1 MNFFDKRSGVY
12 GERFRILTI
21 NPTGARMKLITDSA
35 LRRGFRG
42 AFGRRSGFTL
52 VELLTVIA
60 IIGMLSAISITTVR
74 ASIQSAKETQ
84 TRTTI
89 AKIDNVLTACYEKY
103 QYRRVDLTGKLPSPV
118 DNRKDNSPEI
128 RARYRLQIIRDL
140 LRCDFPC
147 TPVELDT
154 KSQYNG
160 APSSGFTPL
169 QEALVAAAGGSLSSY
184 DFEDENYPEDFGTA
198 TNHGGYPHVAN
209 AELLYLVVMNAD
221 PEARAA
227 FSDREIGDVDRNG
240 LYEFV
245 DGWGK
250 PICWM
255 RWAPGLESSDR
266 QPYENDMVDKLAADG
281 YTDPSDSDP
290 FDPMNVGV
298 GDGSGGVIRGWFLVP
313 YVFSAGPDEKY
324 GLTMPNPRNVAE
336 MNNPFTGA
344 SLDFGASYGR
354 THKDNIDNHTLVR

>member
-1 MNFFDKRSGVY
+1 MINHRFKR
-12 GERFRILTI
+12 
-21 NPTGARMKLITDSA
+21 
-35 LRRGFRG
+35 
-42 AFGRRSGFTL
+42 GFTL
-52 VELLTVIA
+52 VELLVVIA

-118 DNRKDNSPEI
+118 DNRYANSPEI

-160 APSSGFTPL
+160 DSSSDFTPL
-169 QEALVAAAGGSLSSY
+169 QKALVAAAGGSLSSY

-240 LYEFV
+240 AVNMKDVLLLRRVVSGDADLDE
-245 DGWGK
+245 K
-250 PICWM
+250 
-255 RWAPGLESSDR
+255 E
-266 QPYENDMVDKLAADG
+266 AASADV
-281 YTDPSDSDP
+281 
-290 FDPMNVGV
+290 N
-298 GDGSGGVIRGWFLVP
+298 GDGAINMKDVLMLRRIL
-313 YVFSAGPDEKY
+313 AGDE
-324 GLTMPNPRNVAE
+324 
-336 MNNPFTGA
+336 
-344 SLDFGASYGR
+344 
-354 THKDNIDNHTLVR
+354 

>member
-118 DNRKDNSPEI
+118 DNRGVNSPRI
-128 RARYRLQIIRDL
+128 RARYRLLIIRDL

-154 KSQYNG
+154 KSQYSG

-184 DFEDENYPEDFGTA
+184 D
-198 TNHGGYPHVAN
+198 HVAN

-298 GDGSGGVIRGWFLVP
+298 DDGSGGVIRGWFLVP
-313 YVFSAGPDEKY
+313 YVFSAGPDEEY
-324 GLTMPNPRNVAE
+324 GLTMPNPGNVAE

-344 SLDFGASYGR
+344 PLDFGAPCLVDGKRTR

>member
-1 MNFFDKRSGVY
+1 
-12 GERFRILTI
+12 
-21 NPTGARMKLITDSA
+21 MKLITDSA

-42 AFGRRSGFTL
+42 ASGRRSGFTL

-60 IIGMLSAISITTVR
+60 IIGMLGAISITTVR

-103 QYRRVDLTGKLPSPV
+103 QYRRVDLTGIIPSNSV
-118 DNRKDNSPEI
+118 DNRYANSPLF
-128 RARYRLQIIRDL
+128 RARCRLRVIRDL

-147 TPVELDT
+147 TPLELDT
-154 KSQYNG
+154 NSSFNG
-160 APSSGFTPL
+160 TSSSNFTPL
-169 QEALVAAAGGSLSSY
+169 QAALITAAGGNLSSY
-184 DFEDENYPEDFGTA
+184 DFQDEGYPDDFGTT
-198 TNHGGYPHVAN
+198 TNNGGYPHVAN

-221 PEARAA
+221 PEARATFA
-227 FSDREIGDVDRNG
+227 EREIGDVDSNG
-240 LYEFV
+240 LYEFI

-255 RWAPGLESSDR
+255 RWAPGLETSDR
-266 QPYENDMVDKLAADG
+266 QPNENDMIDKLARDG

-298 GDGSGGVIRGWFLVP
+298 DDGSGDSLRGWFLVP

-324 GLTMPNPRNVAE
+324 GLTMPNPQDVDE
-336 MNNPFTGA
+336 MSNPFAGA
-344 SLDFGASYGR
+344 ALDVGAPYGR

>member
-1 MNFFDKRSGVY
+1 M
-12 GERFRILTI
+12 
-21 NPTGARMKLITDSA
+21 
-35 LRRGFRG
+35 
-42 AFGRRSGFTL
+42 
-52 VELLTVIA
+52 IA
-60 IIGMLSAISITTVR
+60 IIGMLGAISITTVR

-103 QYRRVDLTGKLPSPV
+103 QYRRVDLASKIPTGAV
-118 DNRKDNSPEI
+118 DNRWTNSPEV
-128 RARYRLQIIRDL
+128 RARYRLIILRDL

-147 TPVELDT
+147 VPAELT
-154 KSQYNG
+154 EVSLHNG
-160 APSSGFTPL
+160 TSSSNTTPL
-169 QEALVAAAGGSLSSY
+169 QTALISAANGALSTY
-184 DFEDENYPEDFGTA
+184 DFEDENYPDNTFSTD
-198 TNHGGYPHVAN
+198 HGGFPHVAN
-209 AELLYLVVMNAD
+209 AELLYLVVTNAD
-221 PEARAA
+221 PEARAT
-227 FSDREIGDVDRNG
+227 FSEREIADVDGNG

-266 QPYENDMVDKLAADG
+266 QPLEADMVAKLAADE
-281 YTDPSDSDP
+281 YLDSGDADP

-298 GDGSGGVIRGWFLVP
+298 LGSDGNVERGWFLVP

-324 GLTMPNPRNVAE
+324 GLTMPKPADVAE
-336 MNNPFTGA
+336 MNDPFTGS
-344 SLDFGASYGR
+344 SLNIGVPYAR